1 MHVCMHTRMLMH
13 RVTRRAC
20 YGILR
25 VTCAVHVRCMAHVTG
40 AYATICHHMA
50 PYATR

>member
-1 MHVCMHTRMLMH
+1 MYECMYTRMLMH

-20 YGILR
+20 YGILTR
-25 VTCAVHVRCMAHVTG
+25 AVHVRCMAHVTG

-50 PYATR
+50 PYATI